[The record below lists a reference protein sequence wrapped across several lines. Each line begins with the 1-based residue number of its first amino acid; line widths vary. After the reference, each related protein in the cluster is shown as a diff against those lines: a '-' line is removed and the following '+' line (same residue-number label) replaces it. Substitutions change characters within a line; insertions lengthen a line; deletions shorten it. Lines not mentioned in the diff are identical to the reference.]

1 MQDLE
6 LSFTSVIM
14 FGNGILSLLR
24 TFFKAFTDS
33 VCVAASERSFQALIE
48 EGKKEL

>member
-14 FGNGILSLLR
+14 FGNRYSSLLR
-24 TFFKAFTDS
+24 RVLKAFTDL
-33 VCVAASERSFQALIE
+33 VCVADSGISFQALIE